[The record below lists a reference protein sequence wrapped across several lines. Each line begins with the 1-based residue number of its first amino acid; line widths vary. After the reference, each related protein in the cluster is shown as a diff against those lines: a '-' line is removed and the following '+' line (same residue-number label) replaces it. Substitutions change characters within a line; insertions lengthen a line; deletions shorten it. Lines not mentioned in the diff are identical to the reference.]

1 MTKEKNGS
9 VTDGTKKVPVYNIRM
24 MTDEEWNR
32 LAYKN
37 YLQNKG
43 GRKHESAGLQH
54 GGVA

>member
-1 MTKEKNGS
+1 MTKDK
-9 VTDGTKKVPVYNIRM
+9 TADKTKKVPVYNVRM
-24 MTDEEWNR
+24 MTDDEWNR

-37 YLQNKG
+37 YLQNRG